1 MAKLLKPSRLDT
13 DPSSS
18 NAAKEWKHWHR
29 TFTNFIEESG
39 DAAPDKLRALVNCVS
54 SSVYELIEDCSTF
67 ESAIAKL
74 DSVYVKL
81 PNEIFARHVLATR
94 RQQSGESIDEFLREL
109 HKLSKDCNFQP
120 VTAEQYR
127 QELVRDAFI
136 NGIASVFIRQ
146 RLIENKSL
154 NLETAHSQARTLD
167 LAQRSADAYASPPV
181 PHTAALVPERQAQ
194 PTGDQQQHPTQ
205 EGAEGS
211 SPGGSAVAAAYLSKR
226 KCYFCGNAL
235 HSTGRVSCPARNA
248 TCNKCGKTGHFAKV
262 CKSKISGSITATL
275 YNPTLLAITATYPNN
290 LSHAATNITVNG
302 HSLKA
307 LVDSCSSDSFIR
319 EEVAQ
324 RLNLTVVPASSAVSM
339 ASKSFNAS
347 SSGFVIA
354 DLVHLDQ
361 RYPCIQL
368 GVLKDLCCD
377 VILGYDFQKQHQSVS
392 FQYERKRPSLKITG
406 AKPVCLLATAD
417 IDEPSLFP
425 NLPRQCKP
433 IAVKSRRFSQDDQL
447 FVKDQIS
454 HLLSEGIIEP
464 SISPWRAQVVVV
476 KDPLDR
482 HKKRLCIDYSQTI
495 NQYTELARCL
505 SPPKDRGYGGASQ
518 AEHDENVQNFL
529 EVVQKRNFTLNEGK
543 SVISVPTINVLGY
556 CVWNNVIKPDPDRLR
571 PLQELPPPTNMGSLR
586 RAQGLFAYYAKWIP
600 GFSDTIHPL
609 VNTKTFP
616 LSKPA
621 LAAFN
626 SLKKQLMDVSLRAV
640 DESLPFVVEC
650 DASEVAVSAVLNQG
664 GRPVAFMSRTLQG
677 SELHYPAVE
686 KEATAIIEAVRKW
699 SHFLVRR
706 HFTLIT
712 DQRSVMFMLDS
723 RKRTKNKE
731 QQDTRVEVGADDVK
745 RVCAS
750 CRICA
755 QQKPKFHRPGKGV
768 LIKATQP
775 MERLSIDFKG
785 PLPSTTSNKYILTV
799 VDEYSRFPFVFPCP
813 NMHSK
818 TVIKCLESI
827 FILCV
832 IKPDPDRLRPL
843 QELPPPTNMGS
854 LRRAQG
860 LFAYYAKWIPG
871 FSDTIH
877 PLVNTKTFPLSKPA
891 LAAFNSLKKQLMD
904 VSLRA
909 VDESLPFVVE
919 CDASEVAVS
928 AVLNQ
933 GGRPVAFMSR
943 TLQGSELHYPAV
955 EKEATAIIEA
965 VRKWSH
971 FLVRRHF
978 TLITDQRSVMFMLD
992 SRKRTKNKEQQDTR
1006 VEVGAD
1012 DVKRVCASCRICA
1025 QQKPKFHRPGK
1036 GVLIKATQPM
1046 ERLSIDFKGPL
1057 PSTTSNKYILTVV
1070 DEYSCFPFVFPCPNM
1085 HSKTVIK
1092 CLESIFILCGMPSF
1106 IHSDQGASF
1115 MSQELKLYLSQKGVA
1130 TSRTTPYHPMGNGQV
1145 ERYNGII
1152 WKSICLVLESRGLK
1166 TQHWEIV
1173 LPEVLHS
1180 VRSLLCT
1187 ATNEIPHERFFR
1199 FQRRSSLGSTLPSWL
1214 LTPGP
1219 VLLRR
1224 HVRSSKH
1231 EPLTEEVQLM
1241 DANSMY
1247 ANVKYPD
1254 GRESTVSTRDLAP
1267 SPAGATSP
1275 VHHVEPSGETESPD
1289 TTEVQDTQTHDNRD
1303 CHESSEPTEIR
1314 KSTRVSRPPDRYGW
1328 D

>member
-146 RLIENKSL
+146 RLLENKSL

-262 CKSKISGSITATL
+262 CKSKISGSTTATL

-392 FQYERKRPSLKITG
+392 FQYEGKRPSLKITG

-433 IAVKSRRFSQDDQL
+433 IAVKSRRYSQDDQL

-495 NQYTELARCL
+495 NQYTELDAYPLPRIEDMVHDL
-505 SPPKDRGYGGASQ
+505 AKYKVFSTFDLKSAYHQISIKESERKYTAFEGGASQ

-529 EVVQKRNFTLNEGK
+529 EVVQKRNLTLNEGK
-543 SVISVPTINVLGY
+543 SDISVPTINVLGY
-556 CVWNNVIKPDPDRLR
+556 CVGNNVIKPDPDRLR

-616 LSKPA
+616 LSEPA

-699 SHFLVRR
+699 SHFLARR

-723 RKRTKNKE
+723 RKRTKIKNNKIQE
-731 QQDTRVEVGADDVK
+731 WRLELASYSYTIQYRPGKQNIAPDTLTRAYCCSISSMSSLTDIHENLCHPGVTRLLHFVRSKNLPFSTDDVK

-785 PLPSTTSNKYILTV
+785 LCPLPRAISTFLRLLTSIHV
-799 VDEYSRFPFVFPCP
+799 S
-813 NMHSK
+813 
-818 TVIKCLESI
+818 
-827 FILCV
+827 
-832 IKPDPDRLRPL
+832 PL
-843 QELPPPTNMGS
+843 
-854 LRRAQG
+854 
-860 LFAYYAKWIPG
+860 
-871 FSDTIH
+871 
-877 PLVNTKTFPLSKPA
+877 
-891 LAAFNSLKKQLMD
+891 
-904 VSLRA
+904 
-909 VDESLPFVVE
+909 
-919 CDASEVAVS
+919 
-928 AVLNQ
+928 
-933 GGRPVAFMSR
+933 
-943 TLQGSELHYPAV
+943 
-955 EKEATAIIEA
+955 
-965 VRKWSH
+965 
-971 FLVRRHF
+971 
-978 TLITDQRSVMFMLD
+978 
-992 SRKRTKNKEQQDTR
+992 
-1006 VEVGAD
+1006 
-1012 DVKRVCASCRICA
+1012 
-1025 QQKPKFHRPGK
+1025 
-1036 GVLIKATQPM
+1036 
-1046 ERLSIDFKGPL
+1046 
-1057 PSTTSNKYILTVV
+1057 
-1070 DEYSCFPFVFPCPNM
+1070 CFP
-1085 HSKTVIK
+1085 
-1092 CLESIFILCGMPSF
+1092 
-1106 IHSDQGASF
+1106 
-1115 MSQELKLYLSQKGVA
+1115 
-1130 TSRTTPYHPMGNGQV
+1130 
-1145 ERYNGII
+1145 
-1152 WKSICLVLESRGLK
+1152 
-1166 TQHWEIV
+1166 
-1173 LPEVLHS
+1173 
-1180 VRSLLCT
+1180 
-1187 ATNEIPHERFFR
+1187 
-1199 FQRRSSLGSTLPSWL
+1199 
-1214 LTPGP
+1214 
-1219 VLLRR
+1219 
-1224 HVRSSKH
+1224 
-1231 EPLTEEVQLM
+1231 VQ
-1241 DANSMY
+1241 
-1247 ANVKYPD
+1247 
-1254 GRESTVSTRDLAP
+1254 T
-1267 SPAGATSP
+1267 
-1275 VHHVEPSGETESPD
+1275 
-1289 TTEVQDTQTHDNRD
+1289 
-1303 CHESSEPTEIR
+1303 CIR
-1314 KSTRVSRPPDRYGW
+1314 KQ
-1328 D
+1328 